1 MDFPGSGAGVA
12 VVCLGD
18 VDGLSGLGDRQCALR
33 RVWRKCR
40 KRTSH
45 LAGFDVLHPVLT
57 PEIAVMLKCFV
68 PLKNNL
74 RDRASQRLI
83 GLLLVLGP
91 SLAFAELPTM
101 EAPSRGEGSG
111 LIETIKNYAYDGGIL
126 LGLLIA
132 LLAFLGVA
140 WHSLTV
146 YADVQNQRKTW
157 KDLGAVV
164 GIGALLVVIIIWFL
178 TKAAAIL

>member
-1 MDFPGSGAGVA
+1 
-12 VVCLGD
+12 
-18 VDGLSGLGDRQCALR
+18 
-33 RVWRKCR
+33 
-40 KRTSH
+40 
-45 LAGFDVLHPVLT
+45 
-57 PEIAVMLKCFV
+57 MLKAFAIAQ
-68 PLKNNL
+68 NNL
-74 RDRASQRLI
+74 RNHTTQRLL

-91 SLAFAELPTM
+91 SLAMADLPTM

-111 LIETIKNYAYDGGIL
+111 LIETIQNYAYDGGIL

-164 GIGALLVVIIIWFL
+164 GVGALLVVVIIWFL
-178 TKAAAIL
+178 TKAAEIL

>member
-1 MDFPGSGAGVA
+1 MPLRLLRHRRFANVRQRLQQG
-12 VVCLGD
+12 L
-18 VDGLSGLGDRQCALR
+18 LSG
-33 RVWRKCR
+33 
-40 KRTSH
+40 
-45 LAGFDVLHPVLT
+45 VLILS
-57 PEIAVMLKCFV
+57 A
-68 PLKNNL
+68 
-74 RDRASQRLI
+74 
-83 GLLLVLGP
+83 
-91 SLAFAELPTM
+91 SLAFADLPTM
-101 EAPSRGEGSG
+101 EAPSRGEGTG

-164 GIGALLVVIIIWFL
+164 GVGALLVVVIIWFL

>member
-1 MDFPGSGAGVA
+1 
-12 VVCLGD
+12 
-18 VDGLSGLGDRQCALR
+18 
-33 RVWRKCR
+33 
-40 KRTSH
+40 
-45 LAGFDVLHPVLT
+45 
-57 PEIAVMLKCFV
+57 MLKAFATARH
-68 PLKNNL
+68 NL
-74 RDRASQRLI
+74 RDRATQRLL
-83 GLLLVLGP
+83 GLQLALGP
-91 SLAFAELPTM
+91 DLAMADLPTM

-111 LIETIKNYAYDGGIL
+111 LIETIQNYAYDGGIL

-164 GIGALLVVIIIWFL
+164 GVGALLVVVIIWFL
-178 TKAAAIL
+178 TKAAEIL

>member
-1 MDFPGSGAGVA
+1 MP
-12 VVCLGD
+12 
-18 VDGLSGLGDRQCALR
+18 LR
-33 RVWRKCR
+33 LFRPVRFI
-40 KRTSH
+40 H
-45 LAGFDVLHPVLT
+45 L
-57 PEIAVMLKCFV
+57 
-68 PLKNNL
+68 
-74 RDRASQRLI
+74 RQRLQQ
-83 GLLLVLGP
+83 GLLGSLLVLMS
-91 SLAFAELPTM
+91 SLAVADLPTM
-101 EAPSRGEGSG
+101 EAPSRGEGTG

-164 GIGALLVVIIIWFL
+164 GVGTLLVVVIIWFL

>member
-1 MDFPGSGAGVA
+1 
-12 VVCLGD
+12 
-18 VDGLSGLGDRQCALR
+18 
-33 RVWRKCR
+33 
-40 KRTSH
+40 
-45 LAGFDVLHPVLT
+45 
-57 PEIAVMLKCFV
+57 MLKAFAIAQ
-68 PLKNNL
+68 NNL
-74 RDRASQRLI
+74 RDHTTQRLL

-91 SLAFAELPTM
+91 SLAMADLPTM

-111 LIETIKNYAYDGGIL
+111 LIETIQNYAYDGGIL

-164 GIGALLVVIIIWFL
+164 GVGALLVVVIIWFL
-178 TKAAAIL
+178 TKAAEIL

>member
-1 MDFPGSGAGVA
+1 MP
-12 VVCLGD
+12 
-18 VDGLSGLGDRQCALR
+18 LR
-33 RVWRKCR
+33 LFRPVRFI
-40 KRTSH
+40 H
-45 LAGFDVLHPVLT
+45 L
-57 PEIAVMLKCFV
+57 
-68 PLKNNL
+68 
-74 RDRASQRLI
+74 RQRLQQ
-83 GLLLVLGP
+83 GFVGSLLILMS
-91 SLAFAELPTM
+91 SLALADLPTM
-101 EAPSRGEGSG
+101 EAPSRGEGTG

-164 GIGALLVVIIIWFL
+164 GVGALLVVVIIWFL

>member
-1 MDFPGSGAGVA
+1 VR
-12 VVCLGD
+12 LGD
-18 VDGLSGLGDRQCALR
+18 VDGFPRVGDWQRALWSLR
-33 RVWRKCR
+33 RQRR
-40 KRTSH
+40 ARAAH
-45 LAGFDVLHPVLT
+45 LAGFDVLYAVLT
-57 PEIAVMLKCFV
+57 PEISIMLKCLA

-83 GLLLVLGP
+83 GLLMVLGP

>member
-1 MDFPGSGAGVA
+1 
-12 VVCLGD
+12 
-18 VDGLSGLGDRQCALR
+18 
-33 RVWRKCR
+33 
-40 KRTSH
+40 
-45 LAGFDVLHPVLT
+45 
-57 PEIAVMLKCFV
+57 MLKAFAIAQ
-68 PLKNNL
+68 NNL
-74 RDRASQRLI
+74 RDHTTQRLL

-91 SLAFAELPTM
+91 GLAMADLPTM

-111 LIETIKNYAYDGGIL
+111 LIETIQNYAYDGGIL

-164 GIGALLVVIIIWFL
+164 GVGALLVVVIIWFL
-178 TKAAAIL
+178 TKAAEIL